1 MAGASKPWFAPKRFG
16 YGAGLPISWEGWAVL
31 FLFLL
36 GVVASSVMLHG
47 PWRIGVVMALIDI
60 SMMGT
65 LKFVDQGKLA
75 YNIGFPIATLLYAFE
90 PYVFLKAMAHS
101 NMLTTNLIWNLAS
114 NILVTLAGVFFFK
127 EDTAALRICSVIG

>member
-1 MAGASKPWFAPKRFG
+1 MKDFVDILIQSTNWKVGNFDL
-16 YGAGLPISWEGWAVL
+16 LPIVFGL
-31 FLFLL
+31 
-36 GVVASSVMLHG
+36 
-47 PWRIGVVMALIDI
+47 VMALIDI

-114 NILVTLAGVFFFK
+114 NILVTLLGVFFFK
-127 EDTAALRICSVIG
+127 EKIKGLKWLAIGLSLFSLGIFAYSD

>member
-1 MAGASKPWFAPKRFG
+1 MKDFVDILIQSTNWKVGNFDL
-16 YGAGLPISWEGWAVL
+16 LPIVFGL
-31 FLFLL
+31 
-36 GVVASSVMLHG
+36 
-47 PWRIGVVMALIDI
+47 VMALIDI

-65 LKFVDQGKLA
+65 LKFIDQGKLA

-127 EDTAALRICSVIG
+127 EKIKGLKWLAIGLSLFSLGIFAYSD

>member
-1 MAGASKPWFAPKRFG
+1 MKDFVDILIQSTNWKVGNFDL
-16 YGAGLPISWEGWAVL
+16 LPIVFGL
-31 FLFLL
+31 
-36 GVVASSVMLHG
+36 
-47 PWRIGVVMALIDI
+47 VMALIDI

-127 EDTAALRICSVIG
+127 EKIKGLKWLAIGLSLFSLGIFAYSD

>member
-1 MAGASKPWFAPKRFG
+1 MKDFVDVLIQSVNWKLGSFDL
-16 YGAGLPISWEGWAVL
+16 LPIFFG
-31 FLFLL
+31 
-36 GVVASSVMLHG
+36 
-47 PWRIGVVMALIDI
+47 IVMALVDI
-60 SMMGT
+60 TMMGT

-114 NILVTLAGVFFFK
+114 NILVTLLGVFFFK
-127 EDTAALRICSVIG
+127 EKVKGLKWLAIGLSLFSLGIFAYSD

>member
-1 MAGASKPWFAPKRFG
+1 MKDFVDTFIQSVNWKLGSFDL
-16 YGAGLPISWEGWAVL
+16 LPIVFGL
-31 FLFLL
+31 
-36 GVVASSVMLHG
+36 
-47 PWRIGVVMALIDI
+47 VMALIDI

-127 EDTAALRICSVIG
+127 EKIKGLKWLAIGLSLFSLGIFAYSE

>member
-1 MAGASKPWFAPKRFG
+1 MKDFVDILIQSVNWKLGSFDL
-16 YGAGLPISWEGWAVL
+16 LPIFFG
-31 FLFLL
+31 
-36 GVVASSVMLHG
+36 
-47 PWRIGVVMALIDI
+47 IVMALVDI
-60 SMMGT
+60 TMMGT

-114 NILVTLAGVFFFK
+114 NILVTLLGVFFFK
-127 EDTAALRICSVIG
+127 EKVKGLKWLAIGLSLFSLGIFAYSD

>member
-1 MAGASKPWFAPKRFG
+1 MKDFVDTFIQSVNWKLGSFDL
-16 YGAGLPISWEGWAVL
+16 LPIFFG
-31 FLFLL
+31 
-36 GVVASSVMLHG
+36 
-47 PWRIGVVMALIDI
+47 IVMALVDI
-60 SMMGT
+60 TMMGT

-114 NILVTLAGVFFFK
+114 NIMVTLLGVFFFK
-127 EDTAALRICSVIG
+127 EKIKGLKWLAICLSLFSLGIFAYSD

>member
-1 MAGASKPWFAPKRFG
+1 MKDFVDVLIQSTNWKVGNFNL
-16 YGAGLPISWEGWAVL
+16 LPIL
-31 FLFLL
+31 FGL
-36 GVVASSVMLHG
+36 
-47 PWRIGVVMALIDI
+47 VMALIDI

-114 NILVTLAGVFFFK
+114 NILVTLAGVLFFK
-127 EDTAALRICSVIG
+127 EKIKGLKWLAIGLSLFSLGIFAYSD

>member
-1 MAGASKPWFAPKRFG
+1 MKDFVDVLIQSVNWKVGSFDL
-16 YGAGLPISWEGWAVL
+16 LPIL
-31 FLFLL
+31 FGL
-36 GVVASSVMLHG
+36 
-47 PWRIGVVMALIDI
+47 VMALIDI
-60 SMMGT
+60 TMMGT

-114 NILVTLAGVFFFK
+114 NILVTLAGVFYFK
-127 EDTAALRICSVIG
+127 EKIKGLKWLAIGLSLFSLGIFAYSE

>member
-1 MAGASKPWFAPKRFG
+1 MKDFVDILIQSVNWKLGSFDL
-16 YGAGLPISWEGWAVL
+16 LPIFFGL
-31 FLFLL
+31 
-36 GVVASSVMLHG
+36 
-47 PWRIGVVMALIDI
+47 VMALIDI

-127 EDTAALRICSVIG
+127 EKIKGLKWLAIGLSLFSLGIFAYSD